1 MRRVYLLAGLATVL
15 AAGACLILLPSPSSA
30 RNREAE
36 ASKSSTAAQ
45 LPIAQVVLFSSGVGY
60 FQREGV
66 VEGSQRIDLS
76 FPTNDIN
83 DLIKSMTLRD
93 MDGGQ
98 VTAVS
103 YDSNVPV
110 ERTLQSFA
118 VNLTG
123 NPSFSAILNQAR
135 GEKVEV
141 VLQQTNATQPGTLT
155 GSVIGIEKQKVQ
167 VGKDGIVDT
176 EVLNLWCADGMRAL
190 KLSEVQRIRFLNA
203 IMETEFKKAL
213 ETLAL
218 GHDTQKKAVSIQ
230 FAGQGK
236 RNVKVG
242 YVIENPIWKTS
253 YRMVL
258 PALTAQK
265 DEQKADAKKAE
276 KKSPYL
282 QGWAVVEN
290 TTDEDWSGVR
300 MALISGR
307 PISFQMNL
315 YDSLFIKRPVVE
327 PELFA
332 SLRPVTYSGGLL
344 AGLELAD
351 NRHVDPQKPGGGG
364 FGGRS
369 GGKRDKAAGK
379 DFDGDMLEALKKTNQ
394 QQNGQGHLG
403 ARLRGE
409 LEEKMELS
417 KSVSSAATASKLG
430 DYFQYAIDHAVTL
443 PRQKSALLPIVGKDV
458 EGERVSIFNERT
470 HPKFPLLGLVFKNTS
485 GMHLTQ
491 GPITVYEGSTYAGD
505 ARILD
510 LQKDERRLLS
520 YAIDLG
526 TEVQAVPE
534 SDNGRITSVKIV
546 KGIIYTKT
554 KVKDSKTYTIANRND
569 TDRVVM
575 LEHPNRTD
583 FTLTSKDKPWET
595 AADVHR
601 FKVTVPAGKTTK
613 YTVSEEKDFG
623 SSVQITN
630 SDDQSIRILINQQVT
645 SEKVKKALDQ
655 AMTLRGKLAATQRE
669 IQQQER
675 QLNIITADQ
684 DRLRKNLKEMPPEAA
699 AYKRYLK
706 KFDDQETE
714 IERLQK
720 LIKELQDGEHA
731 QRKDYENFL
740 AILTVE

>member
-1 MRRVYLLAGLATVL
+1 MKRTWLIAPL
-15 AAGACLILLPSPSSA
+15 AAVAALAIALLVGPSLLSA
-30 RNREAE
+30 GRTEEAKKE
-36 ASKSSTAAQ
+36 ASKSPTAGQ
-45 LPIAQVVLFSSGVGY
+45 LPIGQVVLFSSGVGY
-60 FQREGV
+60 FQREGQ
-66 VEGSQRIDLS
+66 VEGTQRIDLS
-76 FPTNDIN
+76 FATQDIN

-93 MDGGQ
+93 VDGGQ
-98 VTAVS
+98 ITAVT

-118 VNLTG
+118 VNLTA

-141 VLQQTNATQPGTLT
+141 TLQQANATQPGTLT
-155 GSVIGIEKQKVQ
+155 GSVVGVEHKKIA
-167 VGKDGIVDT
+167 VGKDVV
-176 EVLNLWCADGMRAL
+176 EVECLNLWCADGMRSL
-190 KLSEVQRIRFLNA
+190 KLAEVQRVRFLNA
-203 IMETEFKKAL
+203 IMESEFRKAL
-213 ETLAL
+213 ETLAQ
-218 GHDTQKKAVSIQ
+218 GHDSQKKAVSMH

-242 YVIENPIWKTS
+242 YVVENPVWKTS
-253 YRMVL
+253 YRLVL
-258 PALTAQK
+258 PTLTAKK
-265 DEQKADAKKAE
+265 DEQKAEKDDKKTKE
-276 KKSPYL
+276 KKPYL

-290 TTDEDWSGVR
+290 QTDEDWNGVR

-315 YDSLFIKRPVVE
+315 YDALFIKRPVVE

-332 SLRPVTYSGGLL
+332 SLRPVTYSGGIAFSPDGQKVANGGASTGGSPLW
-344 AGLELAD
+344 D
-351 NRHVDPQKPGGGG
+351 N
-364 FGGRS
+364 
-369 GGKRDKAAGK
+369 ATAGK
-379 DFDGDMLEALKKTNQ
+379 VTKKLSDEKAHGNRAFFADGIRKDLE
-394 QQNGQGHLG
+394 QNLDLG
-403 ARLRGE
+403 
-409 LEEKMELS
+409 
-417 KSVSSAATASKLG
+417 KSVASAATASKLG
-430 DYFQYAIDHAVTL
+430 DYFQYAIDHEVNL
-443 PRQKSALLPIVGKDV
+443 PRQKSALLPIVTKEV
-458 EGERVSIFNERT
+458 EGERVSIYNERT
-470 HPKFPLLGLVFKNTS
+470 HAKFPLLGLVFKNTT

-526 TEVQAVPE
+526 TEVQAVPH
-534 SDNGRITSVKIV
+534 SDNGRITSVKVV
-546 KGIIYTKT
+546 KGIVYTTT

-575 LEHPNRTD
+575 VEHANRTD
-583 FTLTSKDKPWET
+583 FRLTSKDKPWET

-601 FKVTVPAGKTTK
+601 FKVTAPAGKTTE

-623 SSVQITN
+623 SNVVLTN
-630 SDDQSIRILINQQVT
+630 SDDQSIRIVINQPVT
-645 SEKVKKALDQ
+645 SPAIKTALER
-655 AMTLRGKLAATQRE
+655 AMTLRGKMAATQRE
-669 IQQQER
+669 VQQQER
-675 QLNIITADQ
+675 QLNVITQDQ

-720 LIKELQDGEHA
+720 LIKELQDSEHA
-731 QRKDYENFL
+731 ERKAYESYL
-740 AILTVE
+740 SSLSVE

>member
-1 MRRVYLLAGLATVL
+1 
-15 AAGACLILLPSPSSA
+15 
-30 RNREAE
+30 
-36 ASKSSTAAQ
+36 
-45 LPIAQVVLFSSGVGY
+45 
-60 FQREGV
+60 
-66 VEGSQRIDLS
+66 
-76 FPTNDIN
+76 
-83 DLIKSMTLRD
+83 
-93 MDGGQ
+93 
-98 VTAVS
+98 
-103 YDSNVPV
+103 VPV

-123 NPSFSAILNQAR
+123 NPTFSAILNQAR

-141 VLQQTNATQPGTLT
+141 VLQQANATQPGTLT
-155 GSVIGIEKQKVQ
+155 GSVVGVEKKKIA
-167 VGKDGIVDT
+167 VGKDVVDV
-176 EVLNLWCADGMRAL
+176 ECLNLWCSDGMRSL
-190 KLSEVQRIRFLNA
+190 KLAEVQRIRFLNA
-203 IMETEFKKAL
+203 IMESEFKKAL

-218 GHDTQKKAVSIQ
+218 GHDTQKKAVSIH

-242 YVIENPIWKTS
+242 YVIENPVWKTS
-253 YRMVL
+253 YRLVL
-258 PALTAQK
+258 PVLNGKKEEKAEAKK
-265 DEQKADAKKAE
+265 DEQKKN
-276 KKSPYL
+276 PYL

-315 YDSLFIKRPVVE
+315 YDALFIKRPVVE

-332 SLRPVTYSGGLL
+332 SLRPPTYSGALAFSPDGRNLAASSSPAMDSFDGAGKFGKPSEGKSGKGKEMQEQFRRGLQDREHYALETRKAL
-344 AGLELAD
+344 AQDLDL
-351 NRHVDPQKPGGGG
+351 
-364 FGGRS
+364 GRS
-369 GGKRDKAAGK
+369 V
-379 DFDGDMLEALKKTNQ
+379 N
-394 QQNGQGHLG
+394 
-403 ARLRGE
+403 
-409 LEEKMELS
+409 
-417 KSVSSAATASKLG
+417 SAASASKLG

-470 HPKFPLLGLVFKNTS
+470 HPKFPLLGLVFKNTT

-526 TEVQAVPE
+526 AEVQAVPE
-534 SDNGRITSVKIV
+534 TDNGRITSVKVV

-569 TDRVVM
+569 TDRIVM

-583 FTLTSKDKPWET
+583 FTLTIKDKPWET

-601 FKVTVPAGKTTK
+601 FKVTAPAGKTTK

-630 SDDQSIRILINQQVT
+630 SDDQSIRILINQPVT
-645 SEKVKKALDQ
+645 SEKVKQALDQ

-684 DRLRKNLKEMPPEAA
+684 DRLRKNIKEMPPEAA

-740 AILTVE
+740 VNLTVE

>member
-1 MRRVYLLAGLATVL
+1 MRRSYL
-15 AAGACLILLPSPSSA
+15 AAGGLAVVAALAYLVVQTPFSPA
-30 RNREAE
+30 ENRTAKET
-36 ASKSSTAAQ
+36 SKSPTADQ

-66 VEGSQRIDLS
+66 VEGSQRIDLT
-76 FPTNDIN
+76 FPTTDIN

-103 YDSNVPV
+103 YESNVPV

-123 NPSFSAILNQAR
+123 NPTFSAILNQAR

-141 VLQQTNATQPGTLT
+141 VLQQANATQPGTLT
-155 GSVIGIEKQKVQ
+155 GSVVGVEKKKVA
-167 VGKDGIVDT
+167 VGKDVVDV
-176 EVLNLWCADGMRAL
+176 ECLNLWCSDGMRSL
-190 KLSEVQRIRFLNA
+190 KLGEVQRIRFLNA
-203 IMETEFKKAL
+203 IMESEFKKAL

-253 YRMVL
+253 YRLVL
-258 PALTAQK
+258 PVLTAKK
-265 DEQKADAKKAE
+265 DEEKVDARKVDDKKEA

-282 QGWAVVEN
+282 QGWAIVEN
-290 TTDEDWSGVR
+290 TTDEDWSGVQ

-315 YDSLFIKRPVVE
+315 YDALFIKRPVVE

-332 SLRPVTYSGGLL
+332 SLRPPTYSGGLTLTPDGNRL
-344 AGLELAD
+344 AGAG
-351 NRHVDPQKPGGGG
+351 PGGPVTETERLWEQTAKGEAKNKSRSEG
-364 FGGRS
+364 LGRRQNELYYADETRKS
-369 GGKRDKAAGK
+369 LAK
-379 DFDGDMLEALKKTNQ
+379 DLD
-394 QQNGQGHLG
+394 LG
-403 ARLRGE
+403 
-409 LEEKMELS
+409 

-430 DYFQYAIDHAVTL
+430 DYFQYAIDHAVSL

-458 EGERVSIFNERT
+458 EGERVSIFNEKT
-470 HPKFPLLGLVFKNTS
+470 HPKFPLLGLVFKNTT

-491 GPITVYEGSTYAGD
+491 GPITVYEGGTYAGD

-534 SDNGRITSVKIV
+534 SDNGRITSVKVV

-583 FTLTSKDKPWET
+583 FSLTSKDKPWET

-601 FKVTVPAGKTTK
+601 FKVTAPAGKTTK

-630 SDDQSIRILINQQVT
+630 SDDQSIRILINQTVT
-645 SEKVKKALDQ
+645 SDKVKKALDQ
-655 AMTLRGKLAATQRE
+655 AMTLRGKLSATQRE

-675 QLNIITADQ
+675 QLNVITADQ

-740 AILTVE
+740 ANLTVE